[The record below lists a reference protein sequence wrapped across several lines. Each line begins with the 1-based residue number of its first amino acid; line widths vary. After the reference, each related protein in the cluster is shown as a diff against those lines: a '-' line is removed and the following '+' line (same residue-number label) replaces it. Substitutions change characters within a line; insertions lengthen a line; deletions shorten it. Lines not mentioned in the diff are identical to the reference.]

1 MSRPYAKLPP
11 WIDFGLIPLI
21 NLVVA
26 FAVAGLVVLAVGE
39 SPVEAAALMLRGAF
53 GYAEGV
59 GFTLYYA
66 TNFIFTGL
74 AVAVAFHG
82 GLFNIGGEGQA
93 YVGGLGV
100 ATVALSLGV
109 VLPWWLNMPLAIVLS
124 FACGALWALIPGYLQ
139 AKRGSHIVITTIMF
153 NFIAAAL
160 MVYLLVNVLKPAGTM
175 APETRTFDAGA
186 QLPKLRGLF
195 EFFGANLGGA
205 PLNVSIFVALVAAF
219 LVWVLIWRTKLGYEI
234 RTLGFSPRAARYAGM
249 SETRLIVVTMLISGG
264 LAGMMALNP
273 VMGDQYR
280 LVIDFPQGAGFV
292 GIAVALMG
300 RGHPAGI
307 IPAAILFG
315 MLYQGGAELAFDM
328 PSISRDMIVIIQ
340 GLVILFAGAL
350 ENMFRPGVGAAYQW
364 VRFRTEQP
372 AGENVE
378 EAR

>member
-11 WIDFGLIPLI
+11 IIDYGVIPLI
-21 NLVVA
+21 NLIVA
-26 FAVAGLVVLAVGE
+26 FLVAGLVVLAVGE
-39 SPVEAAALMLRGAF
+39 SPIRAAELMLNGAF

-66 TNFIFTGL
+66 TSFVFTGL

-100 ATVALSLGV
+100 TAIALGLGGI
-109 VLPWWLNMPLAIVLS
+109 LPWWLNLPLAVCLS
-124 FACGALWALIPGYLQ
+124 AAFGALWAFIPAYLQ

-160 MVYLLVNVLKPAGTM
+160 MVYLLNDWLKVPGTN
-175 APETRTFDAGA
+175 ALETPTFAEGG

-195 EFFGANLGGA
+195 ELFGANLGGA
-205 PLNVSIFVALVAAF
+205 PLNVSAFVALLAC
-219 LVWVLIWRTKLGYEI
+219 LGVWLLIWRTRLGYEI
-234 RTLGFSPRAARYAGM
+234 RTLGHSPRAARYAGM
-249 SETRLIVVTMLISGG
+249 SELRLVVVTMLISGG
-264 LAGMMALNP
+264 LAGLMALNP

-280 LVIDFPQGAGFV
+280 LFNDFPQGAGFV

-328 PSISRDMIVIIQ
+328 PAISRDMIVIIQ

-350 ENMFRPGVGAAYQW
+350 ENMFRPAIGLAW
-364 VRFRTEQP
+364 SRFRLRETSP
-372 AGENVE
+372 SA
-378 EAR
+378 ARTGGV

>member
-11 WIDFGLIPLI
+11 VIDYGVIPLI

-26 FAVAGLVVLAVGE
+26 FLVAGLVVLAVGE
-39 SPVEAAALMLRGAF
+39 SPIRAAELMLNGAF

-66 TNFIFTGL
+66 TSFVFTGL

-100 ATVALSLGV
+100 TAIALGLGGI
-109 VLPWWLNMPLAIVLS
+109 LPWWLNLPLAVCLS
-124 FACGALWALIPGYLQ
+124 AAFGALWAFIPAYLQ

-160 MVYLLVNVLKPAGTM
+160 MVYLLNDWLKVPGTN
-175 APETRTFDAGA
+175 ALETPTFAEGG

-195 EFFGANLGGA
+195 ELFGANLGGA
-205 PLNVSIFVALVAAF
+205 PLNVSAFVALLAC
-219 LVWVLIWRTKLGYEI
+219 LGVWLLIWRTRLGYEI
-234 RTLGFSPRAARYAGM
+234 RTLGHSPRAARYAGM
-249 SETRLIVVTMLISGG
+249 SELRLVVVTMLISGG
-264 LAGMMALNP
+264 LAGLMALNP

-280 LVIDFPQGAGFV
+280 LFNDFPQGAGFV

-328 PSISRDMIVIIQ
+328 PAISRDMIVIIQ

-350 ENMFRPGVGAAYQW
+350 ENMFRPAIGIAW
-364 VRFRTEQP
+364 SRFRLRETGP
-372 AGENVE
+372 SA
-378 EAR
+378 ARTGGA

>member
-11 WIDFGLIPLI
+11 IIDYGVIPLI

-26 FAVAGLVVLAVGE
+26 FLVAGLVVLAVGE
-39 SPVEAAALMLRGAF
+39 SPIRAAELMLNGAF

-66 TNFIFTGL
+66 TSFVFTGL

-100 ATVALSLGV
+100 TAIALGLGGI
-109 VLPWWLNMPLAIVLS
+109 LPWWLNLPLAVCLS
-124 FACGALWALIPGYLQ
+124 AAFGALWAFIPAYLQ

-160 MVYLLVNVLKPAGTM
+160 MVYLLNDWLKVPGTN
-175 APETRTFDAGA
+175 ALETPTFAEGG

-195 EFFGANLGGA
+195 ELFGANLGGA
-205 PLNVSIFVALVAAF
+205 PLNVSAFVALLAC
-219 LVWVLIWRTKLGYEI
+219 LGVWLLIWRTRLGYEI
-234 RTLGFSPRAARYAGM
+234 RTLGHSPRAARYAGM
-249 SETRLIVVTMLISGG
+249 SELRLVVVTMLISGG
-264 LAGMMALNP
+264 LAGLMALNP

-280 LVIDFPQGAGFV
+280 LFNDFPQGAGFV

-328 PSISRDMIVIIQ
+328 PAISRDMIVIIQ

-350 ENMFRPGVGAAYQW
+350 ENMFRPAIGLAW
-364 VRFRTEQP
+364 SRFRLRETGP
-372 AGENVE
+372 SA
-378 EAR
+378 ARTGGV

>member
-11 WIDFGLIPLI
+11 IIDYGVIPLI

-26 FAVAGLVVLAVGE
+26 FLVAGLVVLAVGE
-39 SPVEAAALMLRGAF
+39 SPIRAAELMLNGAF

-66 TNFIFTGL
+66 TSFVFTGL

-100 ATVALSLGV
+100 TAIALGLGGI
-109 VLPWWLNMPLAIVLS
+109 LPWWLNLPLAVCLS
-124 FACGALWALIPGYLQ
+124 AAFGALWALIPAYLQ

-160 MVYLLVNVLKPAGTM
+160 MVYLLNDWLKVPGTN
-175 APETRTFDAGA
+175 ALETPTFAEGG

-195 EFFGANLGGA
+195 ELFGANLGGA
-205 PLNVSIFVALVAAF
+205 PLNVSAFVALLAC
-219 LVWVLIWRTKLGYEI
+219 LGVWLLIWRTRLGYEI
-234 RTLGFSPRAARYAGM
+234 RTLGHSPRAARYAGM
-249 SETRLIVVTMLISGG
+249 SELRLVVVTMLISGG
-264 LAGMMALNP
+264 LAGLMALNP

-280 LVIDFPQGAGFV
+280 LFNDFPQGAGFV

-328 PSISRDMIVIIQ
+328 PAISRDMIVIIQ

-350 ENMFRPGVGAAYQW
+350 ENMFRPAIGMAWA
-364 VRFRTEQP
+364 RFRLRETGP
-372 AGENVE
+372 SA
-378 EAR
+378 ARTGGV